1 MIITEA
7 KQIIL
12 KSLFFGTIYSAR
24 FHKAAYRLLN
34 HYLKSTKALTTTA
47 AAASATAT
55 LTNKLQNQRLKH
67 EIQKF

>member
-1 MIITEA
+1 MIIKEA

-12 KSLFFGTIYSAR
+12 KGFFFGTIYSAR

-34 HYLKSTKALTTTA
+34 HYLKSTKTLTTT

-55 LTNKLQNQRLKH
+55 LTNKLQNQRIKH
-67 EIQKF
+67 EI

>member
-12 KSLFFGTIYSAR
+12 KSLFFGTIYSAL

-34 HYLKSTKALTTTA
+34 HYLKSTKALTT

-55 LTNKLQNQRLKH
+55 LTNKLQNQRIKH
-67 EIQKF
+67 EIQNF